1 MNQSR
6 FFFILMGFFIISI
19 SSCVSLKK
27 VVYLNNLSDSTGNLV
42 NAKTDFEAKIQKND
56 LLSITIG
63 GSNADDLAVLNSGS
77 GIIPGA
83 IGSGTA
89 SKSMGYLVEADGA
102 VQLPFIGKVKA
113 EGLTR
118 MQLEDTLTAKL
129 KEYTKDPIVNVKF
142 LNYSYSVLGEVNR
155 PGKFDM
161 DNEKTTIFDAIASA
175 SDLTILGKRDN
186 ILVVREVNGKREY
199 GRINLLSKNLFKSP
213 YFYLKTNDVVYVE
226 PVSSKFFN
234 RNGVPQYIGIAAGAL
249 ALLLTILSL
258 TKLKL

>member
-6 FFFILMGFFIISI
+6 FFFIFTCFFVISL

-27 VVYLNNLSDSTGNLV
+27 VVYLNNLSDSTGSLT
-42 NAKTDFEAKIQKND
+42 NAKTDFEAIIQKND
-56 LLSITIG
+56 ILLIAIG

-77 GIIPGA
+77 GVLPGTV
-83 IGSGTA
+83 SGGAT
-89 SKSMGYLVEADGA
+89 SKSLGYLVEADGTI
-102 VQLPFIGKVKA
+102 QLPFIGKVKA

-118 MQLEDTLTAKL
+118 VQLEDTLTSML
-129 KEYTKDPIVNVKF
+129 KDYTKNPIVNVKF

-175 SDLTILGKRDN
+175 SDLTMLAKRDN
-186 ILVVREVNGKREY
+186 ILVIREINGKREY
-199 GRINLLSKNLFKSP
+199 GRINLLSKSLFKSP

-226 PVSSKFFN
+226 PVSSKFFA
-234 RNGVPQYIGIAAGAL
+234 RNGIPQYIGIAAGAL
-249 ALLLTILSL
+249 ALLLTVLNLS
-258 TKLKL
+258 KL